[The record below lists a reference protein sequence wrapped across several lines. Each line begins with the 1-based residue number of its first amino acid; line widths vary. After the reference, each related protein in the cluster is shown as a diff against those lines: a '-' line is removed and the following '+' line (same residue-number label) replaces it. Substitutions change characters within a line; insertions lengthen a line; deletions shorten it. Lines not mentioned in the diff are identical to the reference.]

1 MRSFRPYYET
11 KKEFIEYL
19 DDLAQDL
26 IDSGKRHMAQ
36 DIREAVYWLQRSGSS
51 EASRKEKPKKRKK
64 LSAYNRFVKE
74 CAKKPRFRYKSG
86 KKKNM
91 LNMRAIGQAW
101 RKKRK

>member
-1 MRSFRPYYET
+1 MSSDWERGYTAGYDAGMAAMIRAQIRIDNEPSMASVASSHGLFDIEP
-11 KKEFIEYL
+11 KKT
-19 DDLAQDL
+19 
-26 IDSGKRHMAQ
+26 
-36 DIREAVYWLQRSGSS
+36 
-51 EASRKEKPKKRKK
+51 KKRKK